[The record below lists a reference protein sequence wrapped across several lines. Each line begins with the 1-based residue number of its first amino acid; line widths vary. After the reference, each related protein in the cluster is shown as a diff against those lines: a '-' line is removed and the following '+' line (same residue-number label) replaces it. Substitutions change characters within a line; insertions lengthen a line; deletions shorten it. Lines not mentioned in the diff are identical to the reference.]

1 LQYCEKLCIIDYEFV
16 NEKFR
21 RDITMHKRIREVR
34 KSLGFTIEEFSRA
47 MGVSK
52 AVAFR
57 YEQPNARYTAAYLY
71 RLRLASINI
80 DFIIAGKGDYFINSY
95 MTIRRVR
102 ERIEKM
108 IAGEL

>member
-1 LQYCEKLCIIDYEFV
+1 MQCCEKLCIIDYEFV
-16 NEKFR
+16 NHKFVGE
-21 RDITMHKRIREVR
+21 ITMHRRIREVR

-57 YEQPNARYTAAYLY
+57 YEQPNARYKAEYLH
-71 RLRLASINI
+71 RLWWAGINMY
-80 DFIIAGKGDYFINSY
+80 FIISGGGEYFGNCY
-95 MTIRRVR
+95 TVR
-102 ERIEKM
+102 AVKQRIVKM

>member
-1 LQYCEKLCIIDYEFV
+1 MQCCEKLCIIDYEFV
-16 NEKFR
+16 NYKFVGE
-21 RDITMHKRIREVR
+21 ITMHKRIREVR

>member
-1 LQYCEKLCIIDYEFV
+1 
-16 NEKFR
+16 
-21 RDITMHKRIREVR
+21 MHKRIREVR

-57 YEQPNARYTAAYLY
+57 YEQPNARYTAEYLY
-71 RLRLASINI
+71 RLRLVGINI
-80 DFIIAGKGDYFINSY
+80 EFIVAGVGEYFSNDY
-95 MTIRRVR
+95 TVR
-102 ERIEKM
+102 AVKARIEKM